1 MTSCRQLEVR
11 SEDQTPQKWCVPLTE
26 DVFGKL
32 MSKGSPTVQTVFGD
46 GSLFSPWLFGK
57 FFDPSDAFPLWDFE
71 SDVLLSKLRSSSGTQ
86 STVDW
91 LQTGSDYV
99 LKADLPGV
107 GKGSVQ
113 VFVEHGKVV
122 VITGLWKQLKE
133 SKTKDWRTGHWWE
146 HGYVRRLEL
155 PENADWR
162 KIEAYLSNDVFLE
175 IKIPKKPLECD
186 NAQGS
191 AGEIE
196 ETE

>member
-71 SDVLLSKLRSSSGTQ
+71 SDVLLSKLRSSSSTQ

-91 LQTGSDYV
+91 LQTDSDYV
-99 LKADLPGV
+99 LKADLPGKCLDV
-107 GKGSVQ
+107 SLIQWACSLSSISHTKANPNTCLFKKVLLEEMENYLDTADLLSQ
-113 VFVEHGKVV
+113 ELGKVV
-122 VITGLWKQLKE
+122 FKCLLNMG
-133 SKTKDWRTGHWWE
+133 RWW
-146 HGYVRRLEL
+146 
-155 PENADWR
+155 
-162 KIEAYLSNDVFLE
+162 
-175 IKIPKKPLECD
+175 
-186 NAQGS
+186 
-191 AGEIE
+191 
-196 ETE
+196 